1 MNEHHNQDMENIQ
14 SSKQEVSL
22 SSEQGMENHEN
33 SEINEKDIKGQDGTY
48 EKKPIKNILF
58 VDDEE
63 SVRKIFKEA
72 LEKFGYK
79 VTVAPNGNEGIKLFR
94 ENPVE
99 LIITDIFMPEK
110 DGHAFILEIMQ
121 EFPDTR
127 VFAITGKQSYDLE
140 MELNIAQT
148 LGAVKVFTKP
158 CKLSELIEAIKEF
171 SPQLS
176 PENV

>member
-1 MNEHHNQDMENIQ
+1 MVEDHD
-14 SSKQEVSL
+14 
-22 SSEQGMENHEN
+22 SSETNKN
-33 SEINEKDIKGQDGTY
+33 PINGQNGTCEKR
-48 EKKPIKNILF
+48 PIKNILL

-63 SVRKIFKEA
+63 SVRKVFKEA

-79 VTVAPNGNEGIKLFR
+79 VTVGSNGNEGIKLFR

-99 LIITDIFMPEK
+99 LIITDILMPEK

-127 VFAITGKQSYDLE
+127 VFAITGKQSYDPE
-140 MELNIAQT
+140 MELDLAQK

-158 CKLSELIEAIKEF
+158 CKLSKLLDAIKEL
-171 SPQLS
+171 SPQQS